1 MSTVTDMLAA
11 IDAKIATIVAS
22 PSDIADYKI
31 GDKTVNRSQIL
42 EFLLKARDTYQVL
55 AEKEPYEDIRHI
67 ASDFDEL
74 GTDISELVGDDY
86 E

>member
-1 MSTVTDMLAA
+1 MLAA
-11 IDAKIATIVAS
+11 IDAKIAAVIAS
-22 PSDIADYKI
+22 PSDIADYKL

-42 EFLLKARDTYQVL
+42 EFLLKARETYQTL